1 MVVMRIAEEGRNCN
15 ALTVDFLE
23 HEVFGPPQLLPHCSS
38 SSNQIRTEKDGSG
51 QEARRAA
58 GGRASINE

>member
-1 MVVMRIAEEGRNCN
+1 MVVMWIAEEGRNCN

-38 SSNQIRTEKDGSG
+38 SSNQIRTERRQWTRSAASSG
-51 QEARRAA
+51 RPF
-58 GGRASINE
+58 